1 MAIDF
6 DKIALEYAKQQGYDT
21 IRNAGEKDGYKYFHY
36 YNLATLGHK
45 LGLLHILKIDDLGR
59 IIPVDNFTEIMWA
72 SHQEVLLN
80 NL

>member
-1 MAIDF
+1 MAINF

-45 LGLLHILKIDDLGR
+45 LGLPHILKIDDLGR